1 MSEHRSV
8 VLNARPPQ
16 TIDAGIFADIRF
28 DANDAAPDY
37 IGLNVAANAS
47 TASADWRVYKFN
59 YTGSDVTRIQMAIG
73 TWVGRASLF

>member
-8 VLNARPPQ
+8 VINARPPQ

-37 IGLNVAANAS
+37 IGLNVVADAS
-47 TASADWRVYKFN
+47 TASPDWRVYKFS
-59 YTGSDVTRIQMAIG
+59 YSGSDVTRIQMANG
-73 TWVGRASLF
+73 AWMSRASLF